1 MQQPENPEQSAVVP
15 KKKSILRGALWA
27 SLFILVV
34 AAIGAGWFA
43 SYALTPGPRV
53 EDSER
58 TVFIPKGSSVE
69 EIASLLEA
77 ADLLDGDLRFLLLT
91 RILGVASRLP
101 AGEFILDTN
110 QNPVDLITQLADA
123 TPVQHRLTIV
133 EGLGMEEIAELFAA
147 AGWIDR
153 ERFLEIARDPGFIAS
168 FGLEGV
174 TSLEGY
180 LFPDTYKLIK
190 PSPGEKTILA
200 RLVNRALEVYSSL
213 DRGNSDMSRHQV
225 FTLASIV
232 EKETGKPDERPVIAS
247 VFHNRLARRMKLQSD
262 PTVIYGIDEF
272 TGPLTKKDLRTPTP
286 YNTYTISALPPG
298 PICSPG
304 RESLQAVLMP
314 ADTNYLY
321 FVSKND
327 GSHYFSTNL
336 GEHNRAVRKYQR

>member
-1 MQQPENPEQSAVVP
+1 M
-15 KKKSILRGALWA
+15 LRGALWA
-27 SLFILVV
+27 SLFILT
-34 AAIGAGWFA
+34 ATAIAAGWFA

-53 EDSER
+53 EVSQS

-69 EIASLLEA
+69 EIGSLLA
-77 ADLLDGDLRFLLLT
+77 AAKLLDGDPRFLLLT

-110 QNPVDLITQLADA
+110 QNPVDLVNQLADA
-123 TPVQHRLTIV
+123 KPVQHQLTVV
-133 EGLGMEEIAELFAA
+133 EGLRMEEIAELFAA
-147 AGWIDR
+147 AGWIDKD
-153 ERFLEIARDPGFIAS
+153 RFLQLARDPGVAAS
-168 FGLEGV
+168 FGLDGV
-174 TSLEGY
+174 DSLEGY

-190 PSPGEKTILA
+190 PSPGEEKILA

-213 DRGNSDMSRHQV
+213 DRGNSDLSRHQV
-225 FTLASIV
+225 FTLASII
-232 EKETGKPDERPVIAS
+232 EKETGMAAERPVIAS

-304 RESLQAVLMP
+304 RESLQAVLTP
-314 ADTNYLY
+314 ADTSYLY

-336 GEHNRAVRKYQR
+336 REHNRAVRKYQR